1 MITATQKAKIN
12 KMNRASQDVSLGT
25 LVQGFQGSSKT
36 TVIAAQS
43 NASAVAIDTGLDS
56 VTGYVFQ
63 QYRSSGSLV
72 VPTSGS
78 QYYITNASGTVTIS
92 SPVANVIQTGDIIN
106 LVTFQ

>member
-63 QYRSSGSLV
+63 QFRSGSLI
-72 VPTSGS
+72 PATSGS
-78 QYYITNASGTVTIS
+78 QFYITNASGTVTIS
-92 SPVANVIQTGDIIN
+92 SPAANVIQTGDIIN
-106 LVTFQ
+106 LITFQ